1 MNATNS
7 YITETYY
14 PKKGGGGGIKERKLK
29 LYGPYAQKRLKCHLQ
44 VVFIHWSTIN
54 NRSINMRVLKKILQS

>member
-44 VVFIHWSTIN
+44 VVFIH
-54 NRSINMRVLKKILQS
+54 

>member
-14 PKKGGGGGIKERKLK
+14 PKKGGGG
-29 LYGPYAQKRLKCHLQ
+29 
-44 VVFIHWSTIN
+44 
-54 NRSINMRVLKKILQS
+54 VLKKESLSCTVHMHKRD